1 MGLGFIGRGADRSAG
16 INLAPLQELRG
27 YWEALRREG
36 DLPARSQIDPRGIAG
51 VLEHAFLVERI
62 APGLGR
68 FRLCGMHLHDLIG
81 MEPAGMPMTVLF
93 EPDTRKRLGSAVE
106 EVFANPA
113 ALEVWLEAAAGLGRP
128 ALSARMLMLPLRDS
142 AGEVTLAMGALVSNG
157 TIGRQPR
164 RFAVAR
170 HVVETFA
177 VPAVAQPTRPG
188 TETAA
193 KPAPQPAPRALA
205 EPPAPFAPP
214 ATGPARGHLRL
225 VHSRD

>member
-1 MGLGFIGRGADRSAG
+1 MVLGFIGRGAERSAG

-36 DLPARSQIDPRGIAG
+36 DLPSRSQIDPRGIAG

-68 FRLCGMHLHDLIG
+68 FRLAGMHLHDLIG

-93 EPDTRKRLGSAVE
+93 EPDTRKRMCAAVE

-128 ALSARMLMLPLRDS
+128 GLSARMLMLPLRDA
-142 AGEVTLAMGALVSNG
+142 AGDVTLAIGALVSNG

-170 HVVETFA
+170 HLVETFP
-177 VPAVAQPTRPG
+177 VETRPRA
-188 TETAA
+188 E
-193 KPAPQPAPRALA
+193 PAPRPRAFA
-205 EPPAPFAPP
+205 EPPAPFTPP
-214 ATGPARGHLRL
+214 AKGPVRGHLRL
-225 VHSRD
+225 VSSKD